1 MSTVVSYLHTLFS
14 YFIQLRSVLTSDIVA
29 LGVIFAVFLAY
40 IMFFG
45 RNMMISLILAFYP
58 STLLYKTFPF
68 IDKLMIV
75 QGERLLIINKG
86 VIFLIFLV
94 PLTIIISRYVLS
106 ESVYTGSSHIIRTL
120 GFALAGLIM
129 VLLFSYGIVNL
140 DPLHNFS
147 ISVDA
152 LFVGADK
159 IFYWN
164 LAPLL
169 LLAVL

>member
-106 ESVYTGSSHIIRTL
+106 ESVYTGSSHIIRTH
-120 GFALAGLIM
+120 GFA
-129 VLLFSYGIVNL
+129 
-140 DPLHNFS
+140 
-147 ISVDA
+147 
-152 LFVGADK
+152 
-159 IFYWN
+159 
-164 LAPLL
+164 
-169 LLAVL
+169 